1 MGDPLDRLTIR
12 GFKSI
17 RSLKDFEIKSLN
29 VLIGANGTG
38 KSNLIAFFRLL
49 QALINGN
56 LNDYVRDSGGI
67 SDLLFNGRKVTK
79 RLKFE
84 TRFGPRGYRFT
95 IKPGPS
101 EGCALTDEARYYERG
116 TTEWWELGDSPD
128 GQSVLVKEAIGKSRD
143 AQYSKPVY
151 ESISSWKIYHF
162 HDTSETAA
170 MRHAEIVQ
178 DNKTLRFDASNIAP
192 FLRRLKKRDEETYQ
206 EILQSC
212 KLVIPYLDDFL
223 LDVESFGPKNKV
235 ALSWR
240 AKGSDYPMQPY
251 HFSDGSI
258 RFICLATALLQPDPP
273 SSLIIDEPE
282 LGLHPAAIS
291 ILAELIQNASK
302 RTQLIVATQ
311 SPALLDNFSVEDVV
325 VVNRKNGASTFER
338 LNEEDYRAWLESY
351 SVGELW
357 SKNVISG
364 GPVKA
369 CLTDSRRP

>member
-1 MGDPLDRLTIR
+1 MGDPLNKLTIR

-17 RSLKDFEIKSLN
+17 RQLEDFEFKSLN
-29 VLIGANGTG
+29 VLIGANGAG
-38 KSNLIAFFRLL
+38 KSNLISFFRML
-49 QALINGN
+49 QAIINGN
-56 LNDYVRDSGGI
+56 LNDYVQDSGGI
-67 SDLLFNGRKVTK
+67 SDLLFNGRKTTR
-79 RLKFE
+79 RLEFE
-84 TRFGPRGYRFT
+84 TRFGPRGYRFK

-101 EGCALTDEARYYERG
+101 EGYALTDEARYYERG
-116 TTEWWELGDSPD
+116 TSGWWGLGDSQD
-128 GQSVLVKEAIGKSRD
+128 GQSLLVKEIKENSHD
-143 AQYSKPVY
+143 AEYSQLVY
-151 ESISSWKIYHF
+151 DSISSWKIYHF

-192 FLRRLKKRDEETYQ
+192 FLLRLKNKDEETYE

-223 LDVESFGPKNKV
+223 LDVERFGRKEKV

-240 AKGSDYPMQPY
+240 AKKSDYPMQPY

-258 RFICLATALLQPDPP
+258 RFICLATALLQPDLP

-291 ILAELIQNASK
+291 ILAELIQNTSK

-311 SPALLDNFSVEDVV
+311 SPALIDNFSVEDVV
-325 VVNRKNGASTFER
+325 VVSRKSGASTFER
-338 LNEEDYRAWLESY
+338 LNEKDYRAWLDSY

-364 GPVKA
+364 GPVYE
-369 CLTDSRRP
+369 

>member
-1 MGDPLDRLTIR
+1 MGDPLDELTIR

-17 RSLKDFEIKSLN
+17 RKLENFELKSLN
-29 VLIGANGTG
+29 VLIGANGSG
-38 KSNLIAFFRLL
+38 KSNLISFFRLL
-49 QALINGN
+49 QAIINGH

-67 SDLLFNGRKVTK
+67 SDLLFNGRKATQ
-79 RLKFE
+79 RLEFE
-84 TRFGPRGYRFT
+84 TRFRLRGYRFN
-95 IKPGPS
+95 IEPGPAES
-101 EGCALTDEARYYERG
+101 CALTDEARYYKYG
-116 TTEWWELGDSPD
+116 QSDWWELGSSPD
-128 GQSVLVKEAIGKSRD
+128 GQALLVKEATGESRD

-151 ESISSWKIYHF
+151 ESILAWKIYHF
-162 HDTSETAA
+162 HDTSGTAA

-178 DNKTLRFDASNIAP
+178 DNKTLRFDASNIGP
-192 FLRRLKKRDEETYQ
+192 FLLRLKNEDEETYE
-206 EILQSC
+206 EILQAC

-223 LDVESFGPKNKV
+223 LDVESFGPKKKV

-240 AKGSDYPMQPY
+240 TRGSDYPMQPY

-258 RFICLATALLQPDPP
+258 RFICLATALLQPTPP

-291 ILAELIQNASK
+291 ILAELIQNTSK

-311 SPALLDNFSVEDVV
+311 SPALIDNFSVEDVI
-325 VVNRKNGASTFER
+325 VVNRKDGASTFER
-338 LNEEDYRAWLESY
+338 LNEEDYLAWLESY

-364 GPVKA
+364 GPVYE
-369 CLTDSRRP
+369 

>member
-1 MGDPLDRLTIR
+1 M
-12 GFKSI
+12 
-17 RSLKDFEIKSLN
+17 
-29 VLIGANGTG
+29 
-38 KSNLIAFFRLL
+38 
-49 QALINGN
+49 
-56 LNDYVRDSGGI
+56 
-67 SDLLFNGRKVTK
+67 
-79 RLKFE
+79 
-84 TRFGPRGYRFT
+84 
-95 IKPGPS
+95 
-101 EGCALTDEARYYERG
+101 
-116 TTEWWELGDSPD
+116 
-128 GQSVLVKEAIGKSRD
+128 LVKEAIGKSRD

-162 HDTSETAA
+162 HDRSETAA

-223 LDVESFGPKNKV
+223 LDVESFGLKKKV

-311 SPALLDNFSVEDVV
+311 SPALIDNFSVEDVV

-364 GPVKA
+364 GPVYE
-369 CLTDSRRP
+369 